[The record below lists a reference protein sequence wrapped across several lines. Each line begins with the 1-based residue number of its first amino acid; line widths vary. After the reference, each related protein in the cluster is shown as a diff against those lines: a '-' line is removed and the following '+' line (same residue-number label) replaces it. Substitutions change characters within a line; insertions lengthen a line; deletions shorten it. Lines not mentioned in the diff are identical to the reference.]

1 MNVIKTGQA
10 LLSQFK
16 IPSLYSNYSRY
27 LDGLNIK
34 THVFS
39 LEFPS
44 PVTFAA
50 FEAHFDSLLF
60 WLNLGCGGG
69 V

>member
-1 MNVIKTGQA
+1 MANT

-34 THVFS
+34 TCFS

-60 WLNLGCGGG
+60 WLNLDVAAG